1 MLLHASQVTLPPTL
15 TQENEPSSPNKR
27 VSYNSLER
35 LTSITGISRST
46 IATVL
51 AQAHGPWLLHLGP
64 RERISVLE
72 NVAATY
78 GILGYLRKEA
88 YILREVLGCVMDLV
102 VCGREEEGHAKI
114 AGAGLGIQG
123 VHLGDGQN
131 QGTVGVRTN
140 DNTEGNESVLR
151 IVKRIC
157 GVHGINLE
165 AVKVFANSGAAEPQ
179 TSTEKEEESEAPED
193 PYGWPELQIGII
205 REAIA
210 VAEALPGPL
219 SLLLPLGFL
228 LTCTKDHAAVAQFS
242 LSALKTLHLVM
253 SHSDQPHMYSV
264 ASRAL
269 ATVRRRGDNRCVD
282 YWAGKPIISIE
293 VLPYVFLFHLARFAL
308 IMIAY
313 SLPIVR
319 LPLEKPISLLSHTLG
334 EIPPILMGMTD
345 PFLYNPRRLSG
356 GQVAVLQKPA
366 TPTH

>member
-1 MLLHASQVTLPPTL
+1 MLLHANRVTLPPTL
-15 TQENEPSSPNKR
+15 TQEDETSSQNKR

-35 LTSITGISRST
+35 LTSITGISRSM

-88 YILREVLGCVMDLV
+88 YVLREVLGCVMDLV

-165 AVKVFANSGAAEPQ
+165 AVKVFANFGLAEPQ
-179 TSTEKEEESEAPED
+179 ASTEEDDESDAPED
-193 PYGWPELQIGII
+193 PYGWPELQIGIV

-210 VAEALPGPL
+210 VAEALPG
-219 SLLLPLGFL
+219 LLCPILPPRL
-228 LTCTKDHAAVAQFS
+228 LFTCDIDHAAVAQFS

-293 VLPYVFLFHLARFAL
+293 VLPCVFVLHLTCL
-308 IMIAY
+308 VLMIKR
-313 SLPIVR
+313 I
-319 LPLEKPISLLSHTLG
+319 
-334 EIPPILMGMTD
+334 
-345 PFLYNPRRLSG
+345 
-356 GQVAVLQKPA
+356 
-366 TPTH
+366 